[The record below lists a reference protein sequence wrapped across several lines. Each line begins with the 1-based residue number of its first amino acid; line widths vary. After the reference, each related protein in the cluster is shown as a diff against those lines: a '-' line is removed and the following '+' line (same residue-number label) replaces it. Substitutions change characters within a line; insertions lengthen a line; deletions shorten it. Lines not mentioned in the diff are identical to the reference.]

1 MRTILSVLFALVFIG
16 EIDAQI
22 SSDSLILYI
31 PFNGDANDVS
41 GNNLNGVVNGASL
54 TTGPDGQP
62 NTAYDFNGIDN
73 SIVFPNISKLDRSL
87 KEFTILIR
95 LQPKSIIPDPG
106 VAFPYWTTYLFLLWH
121 RNSTDSLNAFWQAK
135 MRTGWQPPSNGTL
148 TNNAFLSYI
157 MDWCG
162 VGTASGYQKD
172 TSLIENKW
180 ISIAYVYKEG
190 HLRIYH
196 NCTLENDWK
205 NMPAIN
211 NLCGTGPVQITLG
224 NVPKGAYQYG
234 YRNFKGK
241 IDELRVYTREL
252 SENEVKLFV
261 GDLCKGPLQPEIKIT
276 TDPCYPN
283 RIKIDDI
290 TDTAGYN
297 VYRRKWQLSNGDTS
311 DLSSFDYSF
320 QNTGRVSVSLQL
332 FTSNGTFLKDT
343 TLIISSVDRKRFLS
357 VNQDF
362 ITLCNGHD
370 AQVQLAGGTSYKWEP
385 CTYLNDC
392 TSSSPVI
399 KPLTDMDYNVY
410 ATDGSGCIDTAAV
423 HVSIVKDGNPVYVPT
438 VFTPNGDGKNDR
450 FGISSTQMLQEFRLQ
465 IFDRWGECVFTTG
478 KFSEKWDGT
487 VKGRA
492 VPSGVY
498 VWTLH
503 YKSGAGCGIKEKK
516 GTVML
521 IR

>member
-95 LQPKSIIPDPG
+95 LQPKGIITDPG

-148 TNNAFLSYI
+148 TNKAFLSYI

-211 NLCGTGPVQITLG
+211 NLCGTGPV
-224 NVPKGAYQYG
+224 
-234 YRNFKGK
+234 
-241 IDELRVYTREL
+241 
-252 SENEVKLFV
+252 
-261 GDLCKGPLQPEIKIT
+261 
-276 TDPCYPN
+276 
-283 RIKIDDI
+283 
-290 TDTAGYN
+290 
-297 VYRRKWQLSNGDTS
+297 
-311 DLSSFDYSF
+311 
-320 QNTGRVSVSLQL
+320 
-332 FTSNGTFLKDT
+332 
-343 TLIISSVDRKRFLS
+343 
-357 VNQDF
+357 
-362 ITLCNGHD
+362 
-370 AQVQLAGGTSYKWEP
+370 
-385 CTYLNDC
+385 
-392 TSSSPVI
+392 
-399 KPLTDMDYNVY
+399 
-410 ATDGSGCIDTAAV
+410 
-423 HVSIVKDGNPVYVPT
+423 
-438 VFTPNGDGKNDR
+438 
-450 FGISSTQMLQEFRLQ
+450 
-465 IFDRWGECVFTTG
+465 
-478 KFSEKWDGT
+478 
-487 VKGRA
+487 
-492 VPSGVY
+492 
-498 VWTLH
+498 
-503 YKSGAGCGIKEKK
+503 
-516 GTVML
+516 
-521 IR
+521 